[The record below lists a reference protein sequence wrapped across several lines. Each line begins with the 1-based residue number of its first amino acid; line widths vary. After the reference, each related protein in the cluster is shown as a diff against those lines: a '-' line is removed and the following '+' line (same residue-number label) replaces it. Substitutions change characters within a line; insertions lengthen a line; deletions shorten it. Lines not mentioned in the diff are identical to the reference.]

1 MVTGLTGGGK
11 AWCWRC
17 QTPAQEDSRLAI
29 EREKRRGRGRQ
40 RKAARLLRFVSEA
53 DGKDEMRRDEKN
65 GRGVMERRRPKV
77 EERSKE
83 KEKRQ
88 REREEKRRGSEEH
101 SKGRVDRR
109 G

>member
-29 EREKRRGRGRQ
+29 EREKRRGRGKQ

-88 REREEKRRGSEEH
+88 RERRKEKRI
-101 SKGRVDRR
+101 GRAQ
-109 G
+109 

>member
-53 DGKDEMRRDEKN
+53 DGKDEMRRRDEKN

-88 REREEKRRGSEEH
+88 RERRKEKRI
-101 SKGRVDRR
+101 GRAQ
-109 G
+109 